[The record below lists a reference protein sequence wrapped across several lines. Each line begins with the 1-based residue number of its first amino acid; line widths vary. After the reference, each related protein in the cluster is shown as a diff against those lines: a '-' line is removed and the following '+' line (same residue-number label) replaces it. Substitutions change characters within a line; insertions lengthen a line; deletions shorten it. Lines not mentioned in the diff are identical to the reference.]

1 MTRAVIYNFCSS
13 GNASLRLTG
22 PFHQIV
28 CQAQVLQP
36 EFHQPDLRYQQ
47 CQQTNQSRGLKNVAS
62 RNALDVG
69 TIQDESTFFFV
80 KNLPSI
86 SKMALSRIES
96 TDLFRDRL
104 GSIVE
109 LPQSVWP
116 TVEYTILSSS
126 CVFSDCLLEGCKS
139 PRLKIHLNELP
150 LGTPRMH

>member
-13 GNASLRLTG
+13 GNASLKLTG

-28 CQAQVLQP
+28 CQAQVLKP
-36 EFHQPDLRYQQ
+36 EFHLPDLRYWQ
-47 CQQTNQSRGLKNVAS
+47 CQQANVE
-62 RNALDVG
+62 G
-69 TIQDESTFFFV
+69 STMWHLEMHQTLAQYKMSQPFFV

-116 TVEYTILSSS
+116 TVEYTTLSSS
-126 CVFSDCLLEGCKS
+126 CVFSVRLLEGCKS
-139 PRLKIHLNELP
+139 PRLKIHLNKLP
-150 LGTPRMH
+150 LETPRMH